1 MASTLDGITVLDLST
16 GAPAALATMFLSD
29 HGARVVR
36 IVAPND
42 QTMRDGGF
50 IVWDRG
56 KELLKLDLN
65 DAAKNRD
72 NADLFCRLVKGADV
86 LIDD

>member
-1 MASTLDGITVLDLST
+1 
-16 GAPAALATMFLSD
+16 
-29 HGARVVR
+29 
-36 IVAPND
+36 
-42 QTMRDGGF
+42 MRDGGF

-72 NADLFCRLVKGADV
+72 NADPFAVLLKVRMFSLMISRRVRLTKRWSTPPG
-86 LIDD
+86 